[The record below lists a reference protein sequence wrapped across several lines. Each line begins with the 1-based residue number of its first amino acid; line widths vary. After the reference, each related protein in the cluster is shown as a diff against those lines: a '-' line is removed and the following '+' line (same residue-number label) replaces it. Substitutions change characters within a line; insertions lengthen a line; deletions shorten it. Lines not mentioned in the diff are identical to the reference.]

1 MASRVVSTKL
11 SEDEHKR
18 IVEICSVKGITVSKL
33 LKKTL
38 LEGIREEKERK
49 RSPGSVRKNQQ
60 SEQYYEKKPQSL
72 GEYEIERE
80 KRFIYY

>member
-49 RSPGSVRKNQQ
+49 RSPNSVRKNQQ
-60 SEQYYEKKPQSL
+60 SEQYYKNKPQSL
-72 GEYEIERE
+72 GESEIERE
-80 KRFIYY
+80 KRFMYY